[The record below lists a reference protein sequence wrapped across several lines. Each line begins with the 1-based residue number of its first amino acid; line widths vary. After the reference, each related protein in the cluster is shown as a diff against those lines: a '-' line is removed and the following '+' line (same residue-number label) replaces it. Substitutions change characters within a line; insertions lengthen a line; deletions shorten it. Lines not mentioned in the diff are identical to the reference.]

1 MDESFNTKLGFE
13 IKQARLAANL
23 SQEQLA
29 ELLNVD
35 RTYISFLESGKRS
48 PSLETFI
55 QLLNHLDIKLSF
67 FPYEWLQKL
76 YSVCSQYNLEIE
88 TLADTI
94 NDPKLIP
101 NNCGFIPN
109 YPYI

>member
-1 MDESFNTKLGFE
+1 MDEFLNTKLGFE
-13 IKQARLAANL
+13 IRQARLSANL

-67 FPYEWLQKL
+67 LPYEM
-76 YSVCSQYNLEIE
+76 
-88 TLADTI
+88 
-94 NDPKLIP
+94 
-101 NNCGFIPN
+101 
-109 YPYI
+109 